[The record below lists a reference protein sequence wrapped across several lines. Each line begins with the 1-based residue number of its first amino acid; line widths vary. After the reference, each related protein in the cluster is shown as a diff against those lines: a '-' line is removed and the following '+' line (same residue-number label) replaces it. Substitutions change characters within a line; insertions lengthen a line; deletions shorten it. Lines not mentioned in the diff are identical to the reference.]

1 MDKEA
6 LTVIGLS
13 ILSDDTTKIILSSG
27 EIFNDFIDF
36 VFDIGNLH
44 IFGNSKRKFEITLSF
59 INSLKTTD
67 LDNLP

>member
-36 VFDIGNLH
+36 VFDIGNLD
-44 IFGNSKRKFEITLSF
+44 IFGNSKRKFEDRKSTRL
-59 INSLKTTD
+59 NSSHT
-67 LDNLP
+67 